1 MIIFDI
7 CAYEAGQI
15 NFKNTG
21 INVGLMNKCKFQFTQ
36 NKY

>member
-15 NFKNTG
+15 NLKQISKFR
-21 INVGLMNKCKFQFTQ
+21 INVGLMNKYKF
-36 NKY
+36 